1 MDFNYYRHVGYTGA
15 KWTESLFSPESMGAV
30 QTVVHKKTG
39 VWVPSETVKNVID
52 GVLVNFRPVNI
63 NPFTR
68 LTMMP
73 LENPYDDPWQNVLL
87 QTADIL
93 VGQINADIGLREQ
106 SKKLTRWTGTMYGE
120 DVNKEQLR
128 HFAPI
133 KVAQKRPAPFQ
144 FHMRY

>member
-1 MDFNYYRHVGYTGA
+1 
-15 KWTESLFSPESMGAV
+15 
-30 QTVVHKKTG
+30 
-39 VWVPSETVKNVID
+39 VKNVID
-52 GVLVNFRPVNI
+52 GVLVNFRPVNL

-87 QTADIL
+87 QTSDIL

-128 HFAPI
+128 QFAPI